1 MTSLRG
7 GTVVAEERS
16 EAAHA
21 GAVGQSWGALPA
33 HPLRGVLTAALSP
46 RTAIGIVLYFTLAP
60 ALATPTLAA
69 ALSGDSLHNASSW
82 IASH

>member
-1 MTSLRG
+1 M
-7 GTVVAEERS
+7 VAEERS

-46 RTAIGIVLYFTLAP
+46 RTAIGIVLYFTRALAP
-60 ALATPTLAA
+60 ALAPAPALAA